1 METQREANACAFS
14 SASAVQHETPY
25 ISQNDCVA
33 AQIDLFLLRAMR
45 YGGQG
50 GGALP
55 AYMPF
60 TVSWLSFL
68 SLSVSRFRCSCH
80 LKMAVNPIRVAAVV
94 YYCIDSRNL
103 VRNVVIDGIWEMTC
117 HCPIESISPGMNAG
131 IYGKRVN
138 FREDR
143 VEEIRAKGRAS
154 LLFVEDSPIAKI
166 RSCGTENFH
175 PHANSCCSS
184 RFTSSHGRNCASP
197 DSA

>member
-1 METQREANACAFS
+1 MRVFLCKCRPFETS
-14 SASAVQHETPY
+14 Y
-25 ISQNDCVA
+25 ISRGDCFA
-33 AQIDLFLLRAMR
+33 AQIVFGGFLPALSFYPPSPRLWRTSLSMGLFL
-45 YGGQG
+45 
-50 GGALP
+50 
-55 AYMPF
+55 
-60 TVSWLSFL
+60 SFA
-68 SLSVSRFRCSCH
+68 VSRFRCFCH
-80 LKMAVNPIRVAAVV
+80 LQVAVNPIRVVAIV

-143 VEEIRAKGRAS
+143 VEEIRTKGRAS
-154 LLFVEDSPIAKI
+154 LLFVEGSPIAKI

-175 PHANSCCSS
+175 PHANSCRSS

>member
-1 METQREANACAFS
+1 MKHEGRQSFRSRPPSVVIRETSN
-14 SASAVQHETPY
+14 
-25 ISQNDCVA
+25 ISFNDCLQRFANCLCRASPCGAATVA
-33 AQIDLFLLRAMR
+33 RHC
-45 YGGQG
+45 
-50 GGALP
+50 P
-55 AYMPF
+55 AYDRF
-60 TVSWLSFL
+60 TVLWLSFL
-68 SLSVSRFRCSCH
+68 SFAVSRFRCFCH
-80 LKMAVNPIRVAAVV
+80 LKVAVSPVRVAAVV

-154 LLFVEDSPIAKI
+154 LLFVEYSPIAKI

-175 PHANSCCSS
+175 PHANSCRSS